1 MQYKIPQNVRIEDK
15 IVGPLTMK
23 QLGIMAVGG
32 GLTYV
37 TYVFLA
43 KRYYIEVWLPP
54 TAFFGL
60 LTLAFTFLEING
72 NSFAK
77 WLLLLLEYFVN
88 KRKRTFV
95 LGGADNYQESLF
107 AEKEKNAQTTAS
119 PAPTE
124 LNSKERLK
132 KISEISRIVDEST
145 VQPINPR

>member
-43 KRYYIEVWLPP
+43 KRYFIEVWLPP
-54 TAFFGL
+54 TAVLGL
-60 LTLAFTFLEING
+60 LTLAFTFLQING

-77 WLLLLLEYFVN
+77 WLLLLLEYSVN
-88 KRKRTFV
+88 KRKRTYV
-95 LGGADNYQESLF
+95 LGGADNYSQTLF
-107 AEKEKNAQTTAS
+107 AEKDKNAQTTATT
-119 PAPTE
+119 PE
-124 LNSKERLK
+124 IKLGNKDRLK
-132 KISEISRIVDEST
+132 KISETSRIVDE
-145 VQPINPR
+145 NPL